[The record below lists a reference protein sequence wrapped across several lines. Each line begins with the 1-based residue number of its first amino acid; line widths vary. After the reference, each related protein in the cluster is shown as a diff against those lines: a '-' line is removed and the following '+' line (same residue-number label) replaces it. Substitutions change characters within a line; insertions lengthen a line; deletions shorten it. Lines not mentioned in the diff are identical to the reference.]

1 MDTILLRH
9 RDPGLL
15 GRLSLALSWTV
26 QALGLALACGLTALV
41 LWQERARE
49 RRRLATLDERLLR
62 DVGLSRADIEQE
74 IRKPFWQG

>member
-9 RDPGLL
+9 RDLSLL
-15 GRLSLALSWTV
+15 GRLSLAGSWAV
-26 QALGLALACGLTALV
+26 QALGLALAHGLTALV
-41 LWQERARE
+41 VWQERARE